1 MMNSAEISSTSRA
14 LAQRLLS
21 FEANT
26 KEPLTPA
33 APAAFLVSE
42 RLRRPLSTLVG
53 TAGFRSLLIR
63 ALTLAKREAPILNG
77 VKVTAD
83 GSLEG
88 LSRIETEE
96 GAVLIGHLVG
106 LLATFVGE
114 TLTLRLLSDIWPNL
128 SGIDSNSE
136 GKESI

>member
-1 MMNSAEISSTSRA
+1 MNSAEISSTSRA